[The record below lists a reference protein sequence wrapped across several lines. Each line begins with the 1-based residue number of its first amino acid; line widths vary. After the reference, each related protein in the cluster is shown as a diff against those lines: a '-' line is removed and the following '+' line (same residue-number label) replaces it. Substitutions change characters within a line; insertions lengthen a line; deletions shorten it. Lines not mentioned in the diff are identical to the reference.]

1 MAQRIDEAVLE
12 TNLKKSAKLAHFCS
26 KRRFVIN
33 AAAIAFMAP
42 ISAFAQ
48 SNKGTDAQN
57 TANDQDEVERHLIA
71 IGPKESI
78 SQALLRIGADKKD
91 VADAVRALERV
102 IDVDDIKKGDQLT
115 VFLRKDGNTKRLLGF
130 NLASGASKSVTVSRT
145 IDGNYKARELQTK
158 LKSKT
163 LRVAGIIGADGLL
176 ESVRKQGAPDR
187 VADSLA
193 EAFAFDVD
201 FEREIGPGSG
211 FELVF
216 DRVTDTS
223 GNVVREGEPLFAQL
237 SLLSGKVLKLYRFLA
252 PGANNSE
259 WFDGGGKSAK
269 KFLMRTPING
279 AKLTSGFGKRMHPVL
294 GYSKMHTGV
303 DFGAPVGTP
312 VYCAG
317 DGVIARA
324 SVMGGYGNVV
334 DIEHGGGW
342 MTRYAHLSK
351 FKQGLK
357 VGDKVKQ
364 GQTIALSGNTGRSTG
379 PHLHFEIRLNGEAIN
394 PLSAKIPSGR
404 ALTGDTL
411 SKFNA
416 QVAKIEG
423 LRKQSITGENSKIY
437 MASN

>member
-1 MAQRIDEAVLE
+1 M
-12 TNLKKSAKLAHFCS
+12 KKNPKEIALSANCFS
-26 KRRFVIN
+26 KRRFVFGV
-33 AAAIAFMAP
+33 ALCAFLAPFEAIG
-42 ISAFAQ
+42 Q

-57 TANDQDEVERHLIA
+57 TANDQDEVERHVIA
-71 IGPKESI
+71 VGAKETI
-78 SQALLRIGADKKD
+78 SQALLRTGANSKD
-91 VADAVRALERV
+91 VGDAVRALERI
-102 IDVDDIKKGDQLT
+102 IDIDDIKKGDQVT
-115 VFLRKDGNTKRLLGF
+115 IFVRKEGATKRLLGF
-130 NLASGASKSVTVSRT
+130 NLVSGATKSVTVSRT

-163 LRVAGIIGADGLL
+163 LRVAGIIGNDGLL

-216 DRVTDTS
+216 DRVTDAS

-259 WFDGGGKSAK
+259 WFDGSGKSAK

-279 AKLTSGFGKRMHPVL
+279 AKLTSGFGSRLHPIL

-303 DFGAPVGTP
+303 DFGAPIGTP
-312 VYCAG
+312 VYSAG
-317 DGVIARA
+317 DGIVARA

-334 DIEHGGGW
+334 DIEHGNGW

-364 GQTIALSGNTGRSTG
+364 GQTVAFSGNTGRSTG

-411 SKFNA
+411 AKFNA
-416 QVAKIEG
+416 QVTKIEAA
-423 LRKQSITGENSKIY
+423 RKQSITGDNSQTQW
-437 MASN
+437 AAN

>member
-1 MAQRIDEAVLE
+1 MK
-12 TNLKKSAKLAHFCS
+12 TNSKDIAHFAKCAS
-26 KRRFVIN
+26 KRRFVFGVATCALVSANI
-33 AAAIAFMAP
+33 
-42 ISAFAQ
+42 AFAQ
-48 SNKGTDAQN
+48 SSKGTDAQN
-57 TANDQDEVERHLIA
+57 TAIDQAEVERHLIA
-71 IGPKESI
+71 LGAKETI
-78 SQALLRIGADKKD
+78 SQALIRAGANPKD
-91 VADAVRALERV
+91 VADAVRALERI
-102 IDVDDIKKGDQLT
+102 IDIDDVKKGDQVT
-115 VFLRKDGNTKRLLGF
+115 IFLRKDGNTKRLLGF
-130 NLASGASKSVTVSRT
+130 NLASGAAKSVTVSRT
-145 IDGNYKARELQTK
+145 IDGTYKARELQTK

-163 LRVAGIIGADGLL
+163 LRVAGVIGNDGLL

-216 DRVTDTS
+216 DRVTDAS

-237 SLLSGKVLKLYRFLA
+237 SLLSGKILRLYRFLA

-259 WFDGGGKSAK
+259 WFDAAGKSAK

-279 AKLTSGFGKRMHPVL
+279 AKLTSGFGKRLHPIL

-303 DFGAPVGTP
+303 DFGAPIGTP
-312 VYCAG
+312 IYSAG
-317 DGVIARA
+317 DGVVARA

-364 GQTIALSGNTGRSTG
+364 GQTIALSGNSGRSTG

-411 SKFNA
+411 TKFNA
-416 QVAKIEG
+416 QVAKIEAA
-423 LRKQSITGENSKIY
+423 RKQSITGDYSQTQWAAK
-437 MASN
+437 

>member
-1 MAQRIDEAVLE
+1 MKINSKYAAISSQSV
-12 TNLKKSAKLAHFCS
+12 S
-26 KRRFVIN
+26 KRQF
-33 AAAIAFMAP
+33 AFGLSAYALLIP
-42 ISAFAQ
+42 TISFSQ
-48 SNKGTDAQN
+48 SSKGTDAQN
-57 TANDQDEVERHLIA
+57 TGGDQDEVERHVIA
-71 IGPKESI
+71 VGSKETI
-78 SQALLRIGADKKD
+78 SQAIIRSGANSKD
-91 VADAVRALERV
+91 VADAIRALERI
-102 IDVDDIKKGDQLT
+102 IDIDDIKKGDQLT
-115 VFLRKDGNTKRLLGF
+115 IFLRKDGNTKRLLGF
-130 NLASGASKSVTVSRT
+130 NLASSATQSVTVSRT
-145 IDGNYKARELQTK
+145 IDGTYKARELQTK

-163 LRVAGIIGADGLL
+163 LRVAGVIGQDGLL

-216 DRVTDTS
+216 DRVTDAS

-252 PGANNSE
+252 PGANSSE
-259 WFDGGGKSAK
+259 WFDAAGRSAK

-279 AKLTSGFGKRMHPVL
+279 AKLTSGFGKRFHPIL

-303 DFGAPVGTP
+303 DFGAPIGTP
-312 VYCAG
+312 VYTAG
-317 DGVIARA
+317 DGVVARA

-364 GQTIALSGNTGRSTG
+364 GQIIALSGNTGRSTG

-416 QVAKIEG
+416 QVAKIETA
-423 LRKQSITGENSKIY
+423 RKQSITGDNSKIL
-437 MASN
+437 MALGNADFN

>member
-1 MAQRIDEAVLE
+1 MKINSKYAAISSQSV
-12 TNLKKSAKLAHFCS
+12 S
-26 KRRFVIN
+26 KRQF
-33 AAAIAFMAP
+33 AFGLSAYALLIP
-42 ISAFAQ
+42 SISFSQ
-48 SNKGTDAQN
+48 SSKGTDAQN
-57 TANDQDEVERHLIA
+57 TGGDQDEVERHVIA
-71 IGPKESI
+71 VGSKETI
-78 SQALLRIGADKKD
+78 SQAIIRSGANSKD
-91 VADAVRALERV
+91 VADAIRALERI
-102 IDVDDIKKGDQLT
+102 IDIDDIKKGDQLT
-115 VFLRKDGNTKRLLGF
+115 IFLRKDGNTKRLLGF
-130 NLASGASKSVTVSRT
+130 NLASSATQSVTVSRT
-145 IDGNYKARELQTK
+145 IDGTYKARELQTK

-163 LRVAGIIGADGLL
+163 LRVAGVIGQDGLL

-216 DRVTDTS
+216 DRVTDAS

-252 PGANNSE
+252 PGANSSE
-259 WFDGGGKSAK
+259 WFDAAGRSAK

-279 AKLTSGFGKRMHPVL
+279 AKLTSGFGKRFHPIL

-303 DFGAPVGTP
+303 DFGAPIGTP
-312 VYCAG
+312 VYTAG
-317 DGVIARA
+317 DGVVARA

-364 GQTIALSGNTGRSTG
+364 GQIIALSGNTGRSTG

-416 QVAKIEG
+416 QVAKIETA
-423 LRKQSITGENSKIY
+423 RKQSITGDNSKIL
-437 MASN
+437 MALGNADFN